1 MSVYN
6 WVMDKTVGAW
16 WDVLTK
22 TVNPWKLD
30 DIKTDLQRS
39 IGQASGVGVGGKTVQ
54 ASAEVV
60 AQRQDAAKQEV
71 ENHLTAQGQHPDQA
85 DWDAGFEK
93 LRSGIILVLV
103 VGLGAYFLFEVG
115 KAYLS
120 RR

>member
-1 MSVYN
+1 MSAYN

-30 DIKTDLQRS
+30 DLNRERNAAIA
-39 IGQASGVGVGGKTVQ
+39 QASGVGVGGQTVQ

-60 AQRQDAAKQEV
+60 AQRQAAAKQEV
-71 ENHLTAQGQHPDQA
+71 ESHLKAQGQHPDQA
-85 DWDAGFEK
+85 DWDAGLAK
-93 LRSGIILVLV
+93 LRSGIILVLA

-115 KAYLS
+115 KAYIS